1 MSAPGRNDP
10 CPCGSGKKYKKCC
23 MVQAAAQFVIGQSA
37 PGPSPEFLSAP
48 TASDGLRSR
57 AVNATNVAPP
67 SEMLMRAVA
76 LHQEGKLA
84 EAEAIYRMLLRGD
97 PSDSHAL
104 HYLGLIALQQE
115 RYADAIGLIEKAIAA
130 DPLIPSFHCNLGNAY
145 NGLWQYD
152 ASIAAYNAA
161 VRLDPQFLAAWVNL
175 GNAHR
180 DKNDADAAIAAY
192 QQALSV
198 DPAYI
203 PAHVNLAAVLF
214 NEGRLQ
220 EAQQHRDLAYG
231 RQCVF
236 ATRSATATCTVL
248 LLCDAGK
255 GNVPLNFLFPLH
267 ANNQIEWMIEYAAA
281 DQYLNL
287 PPYDLVFNAIG
298 DPDVSGPTVEAVE
311 KFLNV
316 CEKPLLNPPAAV
328 ARTARFLMPELLKD
342 IHGAYIPP
350 AWLVEP
356 EGAWYASPL
365 FRFPVLV
372 RPFSSH
378 GGKGLTLVEN
388 REALAQMQPQGSMHI
403 CGYHDYRSADGFYR
417 KYRVIFVDRTPYPYH
432 LAISQNWMVHYLSAD
447 MPAHPWKLEEERR
460 FLEDPAGVLGEHG
473 MAALAEIGRRLDLD
487 YAGVDFSVLPD
498 GRLLIFEANATML
511 AHPEKVI
518 AALKFK
524 NPYIQRIF
532 DAFDALLQRT
542 VRR

>member
-23 MVQAAAQFVIGQSA
+23 MVQAAATQFVIGQSA
-37 PGPSPEFLSAP
+37 PVRPPPFQP
-48 TASDGLRSR
+48 DGSRSR

-67 SEMLMRAVA
+67 SEMLIRAVA
-76 LHQEGKLA
+76 LHQEGRLA
-84 EAEAIYRMLLRGD
+84 EAEVIYRMLLRD
-97 PSDSHAL
+97 NPNDSHAL
-104 HYLGLIALQQE
+104 HYLGLVALQQE
-115 RYADAIGLIEKAIAA
+115 RYADAIGLIEKAITI
-130 DPLIPSFHCNLGNAY
+130 DPRIPSFHCNLGNAY

-152 ASIAAYNAA
+152 AAIAAYNEA

-180 DKNDADAAIAAY
+180 EKNDADAAIAAY

-203 PAHVNLAAVLF
+203 PAHVNLAMVLF
-214 NEGRLQ
+214 NQGRLE
-220 EAQQHRDLAYG
+220 EAKQHRDLAYG
-231 RQCVF
+231 KQCVF
-236 ATRSATATCTVL
+236 ATRAATAVRTVL

-255 GNVPLNFLFPLH
+255 GNVPLDFLFPLH
-267 ANNQIEWMIEYAAA
+267 SNNQIEWMIKYGAS
-281 DQYLNL
+281 DQYQKL

-298 DPDVSGPTVEAVE
+298 DPDVSGPAVEAVAN
-311 KFLNV
+311 FLSV
-316 CEKPLLNPPAAV
+316 CAKPVLNPPEAV
-328 ARTARFLMPELLKD
+328 ARTARFLMPELLKGID
-342 IHGAYIPP
+342 GAYIPP

-356 EGAWYASPL
+356 EGAWHASPL
-365 FRFPVLV
+365 FSFPALV

-378 GGKGLTLVEN
+378 GGRGLTLVES
-388 REALAQMQPQGSMHI
+388 REALAQIQPQGAMHI
-403 CGYHDYRSADGFYR
+403 CGYHDYRSPDGYYR
-417 KYRVIFVDRTPYPYH
+417 KYRVIFVDRIPYPYH
-432 LAISQNWMVHYLSAD
+432 LAISENWMVHYLTAD

-460 FLEDPAGVLGEHG
+460 FLEDPAGALGERG

-518 AALKFK
+518 AELKFK

-532 DAFDALLQRT
+532 DAFEALLARA